1 LQVLSRKG
9 FIKALG
15 LRQVIEVRNIFF
27 GVFALSHH
35 NLGEPNVSQT
45 DSCTV
50 DAVDDLANLNEDFSD
65 QLKPVAGRWCG
76 LGAWLFG
83 NTIIYLWVQL
93 LGIQS
98 SQFIVLAFIL
108 RCLLVGFQRSH
119 VRVNLLV

>member
-1 LQVLSRKG
+1 
-9 FIKALG
+9 
-15 LRQVIEVRNIFF
+15 
-27 GVFALSHH
+27 
-35 NLGEPNVSQT
+35 
-45 DSCTV
+45 V
-50 DAVDDLANLNEDFSD
+50 DAVDDLAKLIEDFSD

-83 NTIIYLWVQL
+83 NTIIYLRVQ

>member
-1 LQVLSRKG
+1 LQVLSRKR
-9 FIKALG
+9 FIKAIG
-15 LRQVIEVRNIFF
+15 LRQVIEVRNILF

-35 NLGEPNVSQT
+35 NLGEPNVSQA

-76 LGAWLFG
+76 FRAWLFG
-83 NTIIYLWVQL
+83 NTIIYLRVQ

-98 SQFIVLAFIL
+98 SQFIILAFIL

>member
-1 LQVLSRKG
+1 LQVLSRKR
-9 FIKALG
+9 FIKAIG

-35 NLGEPNVSQT
+35 NLGEPNVSQA

-50 DAVDDLANLNEDFSD
+50 DAVDDLAKLIEDFSD

-83 NTIIYLWVQL
+83 NTIIYLRVQ

-98 SQFIVLAFIL
+98 SQFIILAFIL

>member
-1 LQVLSRKG
+1 LQVLSRKR
-9 FIKALG
+9 FIKAIG

-35 NLGEPNVSQT
+35 NLGEPNVSQA

-50 DAVDDLANLNEDFSD
+50 DAVDDLANLIEDFSD

-83 NTIIYLWVQL
+83 NTIIYLRVQ

-98 SQFIVLAFIL
+98 SQFIILAFIL

>member
-35 NLGEPNVSQT
+35 NLGEPNVSQA

-50 DAVDDLANLNEDFSD
+50 DAVDDLAKLIEDFSD

-83 NTIIYLWVQL
+83 NTIIYLRVQ

-98 SQFIVLAFIL
+98 SQFIILAFIL

>member
-1 LQVLSRKG
+1 LQVLSRKR
-9 FIKALG
+9 FIKAIG

-35 NLGEPNVSQT
+35 NLGEPNVSQA

-50 DAVDDLANLNEDFSD
+50 DAVDDLAKLIEDFSD
-65 QLKPVAGRWCG
+65 QLKPVAGQWCG
-76 LGAWLFG
+76 LRAWLFG
-83 NTIIYLWVQL
+83 NTIIYLWVQ